1 LTKRYTTIEIAKE
14 YLHFS
19 AAHFTIFSA
28 TERERLHGH
37 NFFVAAKVKSE
48 IGDNGLC
55 FDYNELKDKLR
66 TMCEQYDEYM
76 LIPSDSPHLTVTEDG
91 QHYQVTF
98 NKEVLSYPK
107 SDCKL
112 LPVLNI
118 SVEEL
123 SRFLL
128 SELLKDKRAIE
139 SMKLD
144 EIELKVSSGPGQWG
158 VANWSRS

>member
-1 LTKRYTTIEIAKE
+1 MTKRYTSIEIAKE

-48 IGDNGLC
+48 IGPNGLC

-66 TMCEQYDEYM
+66 TLCEQYDEYM
-76 LIPSDSPHLTVTEDG
+76 LIPADSPYLKVSEDQ
-91 QHYQVTF
+91 QHYQVEF
-98 NKEVLSYPK
+98 NKETLKYPK
-107 SDCKL
+107 SDCLL

-128 SELLKDKRAIE
+128 SELVKDKKAMH
-139 SMKLD
+139 SMKLE

-158 VANWSRS
+158 IANWSRA

>member
-1 LTKRYTTIEIAKE
+1 LATHHTTIEIEKE

-37 NFFVAAKVKSE
+37 NFYLAAKVKSV
-48 IGDNGLC
+48 IGENGLC

-66 TMCEQYDEYM
+66 ALCERFDEYM
-76 LIPSDSPHLTVTEDG
+76 LIPADSPHLQVNEDSDEF
-91 QHYQVTF
+91 VLKF
-98 NKEVLSYPK
+98 AKETLRYPK
-107 SDCKL
+107 SDCLL

-128 SELLKDKRAIE
+128 SELVSDQQAID
-139 SMKLD
+139 SMKL
-144 EIELKVSSGPGQWG
+144 ETIELKVSSGPGQWG
-158 VANWSRS
+158 IANWSRD

>member
-1 LTKRYTTIEIAKE
+1 MTKRYTRIEIAKE

-48 IGDNGLC
+48 IGPNGLC

-66 TMCEQYDEYM
+66 ALCEQYDEYM
-76 LIPSDSPHLTVTEDG
+76 LIPADSPHLKVTEDEH
-91 QHYQVTF
+91 HYQLEF
-98 NKEVLSYPK
+98 NKEVLRYPK
-107 SDCKL
+107 SDCLL

-123 SRFLL
+123 SRYLL
-128 SELLKDKRAIE
+128 SELLKDKHAMA
-139 SMKLD
+139 SMKLE

-158 VANWSRS
+158 VANWSRV